1 MKAIVWTE
9 YGSPDVLQLK
19 DIQKPI
25 PKDNEMLIRIVATT
39 ATSGDCEM
47 RGLSGA
53 RWYTPV
59 ICAYVGLTTPRRI
72 KILGME
78 LAGVVE
84 SIGKDVKLFKAGDHV
99 FAATSFANMGT
110 YAEYITL
117 PETSTDGVVAIK
129 PSNMTFQE
137 AAAVPVGGL
146 EALHFIRQAHIQTGQ
161 KILINGAGG
170 TIGTFAVQLAK
181 YFGAEVTGVDST
193 EKLEMLRLLGA
204 DHTLDYTQEDFTTNG
219 VTYDVILDMI
229 GKGSY
234 SRIVRSLKPNGRLL
248 FVNPNVLQMIRGR
261 WTSMTDNRKVKFSAV
276 HQTTEDLNFLKEM
289 IQAGKIKSV
298 IDRCYPL
305 QQTAEA
311 HRYIETGRKKGHIII
326 TMEQSLRILENT
338 SYLKPQEF

>member
-1 MKAIVWTE
+1 MKAVVWTE

-19 DIQKPI
+19 DIEKPI

-53 RWYTPV
+53 RWYTPL
-59 ICAYVGLTTPRRI
+59 IRAYVGLTKPKRI
-72 KILGME
+72 KVLGME
-78 LAGVVE
+78 LAGEIE
-84 SIGKDVKLFKAGDHV
+84 SVGKDVKRFKAGAQV
-99 FAATSFANMGT
+99 FAATGFVNMGT

-117 PETSTDGVVAIK
+117 PETSIDAVVSTK

-146 EALHFIRQAHIQTGQ
+146 EALHFIRQAHLQTGQ

-193 EKLEMLRLLGA
+193 EKLEMLRLIGA
-204 DHTLDYTQEDFTTNG
+204 DHALDYTQEDFTTNG
-219 VTYDVILDMI
+219 LTYDVILDMI

-248 FVNPNVLQMIRGR
+248 FANPNVLQMIRGR
-261 WTSMTDNRKVKFSAV
+261 WTSITGSKKVIFGVV

-289 IQAGKIKSV
+289 IEASKIKSV

-305 QQTAEA
+305 EQTAQA
-311 HRYIETGRKKGHIII
+311 HRYVETGHKQGHVVI
-326 TMEQSLRILENT
+326 TVDMNN
-338 SYLKPQEF
+338 